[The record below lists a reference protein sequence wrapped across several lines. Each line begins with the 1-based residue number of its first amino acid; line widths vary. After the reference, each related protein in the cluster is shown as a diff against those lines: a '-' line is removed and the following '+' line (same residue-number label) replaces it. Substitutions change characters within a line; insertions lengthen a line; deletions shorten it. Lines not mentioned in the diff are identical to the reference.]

1 MAAVADKML
10 DNKLWVKKG
19 TPDDMQSAL
28 LWVLDNGGNLII
40 VPEMQGSKLKKHGD
54 LSPGATPVD
63 RPFAPSRPE
72 QPTCCCKTTH
82 KHDECAYRK
91 VTTKIAG
98 KYVNNN
104 STLFRAHYV
113 DSITR
118 CCKWRI
124 GEGCPTWSR

>member
-40 VPEMQGSKLKKHGD
+40 APKMQDSKLKNHGD

-63 RPFAPSRPE
+63 RPLAPSRPE
-72 QPTCCCKTTH
+72 QATCCCKNQH
-82 KHDECAYRK
+82 EFDECAYTK
-91 VTTKIAG
+91 VTTKIVPSIWNASSI
-98 KYVNNN
+98 VPN
-104 STLFRAHYV
+104 SITT
-113 DSITR
+113 STTR
-118 CCKWRI
+118 CCK
-124 GEGCPTWSR
+124 